1 MAPEIKNWP
10 ARCGQYYFTVSM
22 EYFTSSLIESV
33 NPSVRRA
40 WLSLDPRFSGSG
52 DATLASGG
60 TVAQNPPASEDA
72 GFIPGREEPL
82 EREMASRSSILAWEI
97 PLTEGPGGLQSTGSQ
112 RVSSA

>member
-1 MAPEIKNWP
+1 M
-10 ARCGQYYFTVSM
+10 
-22 EYFTSSLIESV
+22 
-33 NPSVRRA
+33 
-40 WLSLDPRFSGSG
+40 
-52 DATLASGG
+52 
-60 TVAQNPPASEDA
+60 AQNPPASEDA